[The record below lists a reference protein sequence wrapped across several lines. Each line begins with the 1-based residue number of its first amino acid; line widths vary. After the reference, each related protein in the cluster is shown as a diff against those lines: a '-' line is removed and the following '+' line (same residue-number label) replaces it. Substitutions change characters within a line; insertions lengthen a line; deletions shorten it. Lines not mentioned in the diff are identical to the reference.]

1 MMVRLKWFT
10 DADFQMDG
18 QNVADRM
25 DADFLLKLDACRDL
39 CGFPFIVTS
48 SFRTAEK
55 NRRVGGASGSLHLV
69 GRAVDVRC
77 VDGENRAAI
86 VRHAL
91 SLGLSVG
98 IMKEAVHLDNR
109 MVAQVVFHYYDRY
122 EASKSQD

>member
-1 MMVRLKWFT
+1 MNVHLKWFT

-18 QNVADRM
+18 ENVADRM

-48 SFRTAEK
+48 SFRTTEK
-55 NRRVGGASGSLHLV
+55 NRRVGGAPGSLHLA
-69 GRAVDVRC
+69 GRAVDIRC
-77 VDGENRAAI
+77 VDGEARAVI

-98 IMKEAVHLDNR
+98 IMREAVHLDNR
-109 MVAQVVFHYYDRY
+109 MVGQVVFHYYDRY
-122 EASKSQD
+122 KASKTQD